1 MWFGL
6 IEMKVGKEVGKE
18 PLGQLKKH
26 SSSSRAFERQ
36 GCGAVQPPLLGGRSR
51 LGSIFRD
58 GLETAEDSSW
68 GQVGASR

>member
-1 MWFGL
+1 MAVDAG
-6 IEMKVGKEVGKE
+6 VGARDAAVSEQE
-18 PLGQLKKH
+18 KH
-26 SSSSRAFERQ
+26 SSSSFVVGLLRDR
-36 GCGAVQPPLLGGRSR
+36 GVVQFSLRWLGGRSR